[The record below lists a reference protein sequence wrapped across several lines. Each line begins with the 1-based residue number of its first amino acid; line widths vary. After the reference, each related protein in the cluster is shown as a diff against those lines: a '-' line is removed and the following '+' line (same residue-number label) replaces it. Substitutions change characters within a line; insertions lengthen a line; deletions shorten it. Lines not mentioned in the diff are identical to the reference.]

1 MKTKNKIMKALLVFL
16 ILFSSCSNYVN
27 FTSNEYAYLSESEK
41 EINMLQFYNAKD
53 FVIWK
58 DNSLTNTNVTE
69 KGILKQN
76 TKSSTN
82 ATVFLKRNGII
93 CDNSAFS
100 SEILV
105 GRPLKDSQNAL
116 QFQKLKDFPYEIRE
130 QFIEKILQNKKVNND
145 LYYLFPKRIEQCTVN
160 SEVIYGKS
168 GEFNKFIRAFKPK
181 IYISITCCVVDWG
194 GEEWKLYMKNAT
206 YLQIK
211 RKESSKSRLKIN
223 EAKGNYVK

>member
-1 MKTKNKIMKALLVFL
+1 MLIKNKTIKAFLVFL

-27 FTSNEYAYLSESEK
+27 FTSNEYTYLLDSEK
-41 EINMLQFYNAKD
+41 EINMVQFYNAKD

-69 KGILKQN
+69 KGMLKQN

-82 ATVFLKRNGII
+82 VKVFTKRNGII
-93 CDNSAFS
+93 CDNSPFS
-100 SEILV
+100 SEVLV
-105 GRPLKDSQNAL
+105 GRPLKDSQNTL

-130 QFIEKILQNKKVNND
+130 SFIEKNLQNKKVNND
-145 LYYLFPKRIEQCTVN
+145 LFYLLPKRIEQCTVN
-160 SEVIYGKS
+160 SEVIYGKP
-168 GEFNKFIRAFKPK
+168 GGFNKFIRAFKTK
-181 IYISITCCVVDWG
+181 KYISITCCVVDWG

>member
-1 MKTKNKIMKALLVFL
+1 MNTKNRTIKAFLVFL

-41 EINMLQFYNAKD
+41 EINMVQFYNAKD

-69 KGILKQN
+69 KGLIKQN

-82 ATVFLKRNGII
+82 AKVFPKKNGLI
-93 CDNSAFS
+93 CDNSPFS

-105 GRPLKDSQNAL
+105 GRPLNGSQNTL
-116 QFQKLKDFPYEIRE
+116 QFQKLKDLPYEIRE

-145 LYYLFPKRIEQCTVN
+145 LYYLIPKRIEQCTID
-160 SEVIYGKS
+160 SEVIDGKS
-168 GEFNKFIRAFKPK
+168 GGFNKFIRTFKTK
-181 IYISITCCVVDWG
+181 KYISITCCVVDWG

-211 RKESSKSRLKIN
+211 RKESSKNRLKIN